1 MGPSGKLLLTGA
13 VDAAS
18 LRGAFEEQAR
28 ALAAAGPDA
37 IVIETMSDLEEA
49 GHAIRA
55 ARDTGLPVV
64 ACMVYDSGKQKDRT
78 MMGKT
83 PEETAKALGELGAD
97 AIGANCGSG
106 VAGYV
111 PICRRL
117 AGATDLPIWI
127 KPNAGIPEIVAG
139 QVVYR
144 TTPEEFAAHLDALVD
159 AGAHFIGGCCG
170 TSPAFVAALQTRLEG
185 LCGGRATEGKEG

>member
-1 MGPSGKLLLTGA
+1 M
-13 VDAAS
+13 
-18 LRGAFEEQAR
+18 
-28 ALAAAGPDA
+28 AAAREISPASTTPAMISANLRTFPLPTQPSRRRHSSCVPSPVPPPKVATISDG

-49 GHAIRA
+49 DIAIEA
-55 ARDTGLPVV
+55 ARATGLPVV
-64 ACMVYDSGKQKDRT
+64 ACMVYDTGKNDDRT
-78 MMGKT
+78 LMGVT
-83 PEETAKALGELGAD
+83 PEQAAEALARSGAD
-97 AIGANCGSG
+97 VIGANCGSG

-144 TTPEEFAAHLDALVD
+144 TTPEEFAATPNTM
-159 AGAHFIGGCCG
+159 G
-170 TSPAFVAALQTRLEG
+170 
-185 LCGGRATEGKEG
+185 